1 MYDKLVKYC
10 GVVSPRK
17 KGDKL
22 SYVTECGEESK
33 VQHQFQDQVD
43 INKIV
48 GRQEAYMNPNAQE
61 RFGDFSEMLDL
72 AGNMQKAIDAR
83 NLFDSLPVDLR
94 KEVGHSVEGL
104 FRFMDKA
111 ATDDSVKEKCYQY
124 GLFKRKE
131 EPVVQKV
138 ELYAPQAAKG
148 GKPKPLKFSLEES
161 DT

>member
-1 MYDKLVKYC
+1 MYDKLKKY
-10 GVVSPRK
+10 GGDVTPRK

-33 VQHQFQDQVD
+33 VQHQFAEMVD
-43 INKIV
+43 INNIV
-48 GRQEAYMNPNAQE
+48 GRQEAYLNPNAQE
-61 RFGDFSEMLDL
+61 RFGDFSNMLDL

-104 FRFMDKA
+104 FDFMNRA
-111 ATDDSVKEKCYQY
+111 ATDEAVKEKCYQY
-124 GLFKRKE
+124 GLFQRKAE
-131 EPVVQKV
+131 EPIQKV
-138 ELYAPQAAKG
+138 EIYAPGATKQ
-148 GKPKPLKFSLEES
+148 GKQKPLKVSLEES